1 MKKPMKKLLFLD
13 IFLLP
18 CAWLFIAGCF
28 GSREFVYDY
37 VFFNNLWF
45 AWMLPVTFAQ
55 CFFLP
60 YILGVLFIVCIVIDL
75 IRRHRQNLP
84 VRNDI
89 LRFCGLLFLYIME
102 AIALPYAFAAMM
114 SV

>member
-1 MKKPMKKLLFLD
+1 MKKPIKKLLFLD

-28 GSREFVYDY
+28 GSRDFVYEY

-45 AWMLPVTFAQ
+45 TWMMPVTFAQ

-60 YILGVLFIVCIVIDL
+60 YILGIIFIVCIVIYLIRQHRKKLPMGKDL
-75 IRRHRQNLP
+75 IK
-84 VRNDI
+84 
-89 LRFCGLLFLYIME
+89 FCALLLLYIIE
-102 AIALPYAFAAMM
+102 AIALPDAFAAIM

>member
-45 AWMLPVTFAQ
+45 AWMMPVTFAQ

-60 YILGVLFIVCIVIDL
+60 YILGVLFVAGVVIDL
-75 IRRHRQNLP
+75 IRKC
-84 VRNDI
+84 RNHFPLGTD
-89 LRFCGLLFLYIME
+89 LVKFCVLLLLYIIE
-102 AIALPYAFAAMM
+102 AIALPFAFGAVM

>member
-1 MKKPMKKLLFLD
+1 MKKPMKKLLLLD

-28 GSREFVYDY
+28 GSSEFVYDY

-45 AWMLPVTFAQ
+45 AWMMPVTFAQ

-60 YILGVLFIVCIVIDL
+60 YILGVLLTVCIAIDL
-75 IRRHRQNLP
+75 VRRHRQNLH
-84 VRNDI
+84 VRKD
-89 LRFCGLLFLYIME
+89 LMMFCVLLMLYIIE
-102 AIALPYAFAAMM
+102 AIALPYAFGAMM